1 MSSSFESL
9 QERLAALQE
18 TTAQLKTLID
28 RLADLKF
35 QPGSVPLPSP
45 TADDDQQP
53 PNVAT
58 ELAAE
63 INQILRDEDDELEL
77 LREEITDLRAG
88 GRPGS
93 DAEHRKQR
101 LREGVKQLETEL
113 KTYVVPRPPFPSP
126 GILTPPPNS
135 LRTTFRRAQLSA
147 RNALLAAQKL
157 ERAILLAS
165 YTRPPSPTP
174 TTQKHTDLFPPG
186 YSRRRLAQQKPKPS
200 STGDSDILTASSS
213 VTLSLRRTHA
223 LIASEVSKSAF
234 ASQTLA
240 ESTAALRE
248 LQQTYEGLDG
258 LLARSRE
265 LVGALVTST
274 KSDTW
279 YLKSAMYVLLGTLG
293 WLVFRRWLY
302 GPLWWVVW
310 LPVRTGW
317 RVGGKVVGRGRVD
330 VTGRGEGFTGGVPVP
345 TVEVRGGGGREEVR
359 VKGGDAGEEESMVER
374 VGRMVEDTLTEDG
387 ERRNLSE
394 EGVGAEGK
402 PNPMKR
408 MWEEDADQG
417 EGVGG
422 DEVVGAEE
430 GVVRDEL

>member
-1 MSSSFESL
+1 ML
-9 QERLAALQE
+9 
-18 TTAQLKTLID
+18 TA
-28 RLADLKF
+28 
-35 QPGSVPLPSP
+35 
-45 TADDDQQP
+45 
-53 PNVAT
+53 
-58 ELAAE
+58 
-63 INQILRDEDDELEL
+63 
-77 LREEITDLRAG
+77 
-88 GRPGS
+88 
-93 DAEHRKQR
+93 
-101 LREGVKQLETEL
+101 
-113 KTYVVPRPPFPSP
+113 
-126 GILTPPPNS
+126 PPNS

-165 YTRPPSPTP
+165 YTRPPSPAAPSTP
-174 TTQKHTDLFPPG
+174 TSQKHTDLFPPG

-200 STGDSDILTASSS
+200 AGGDSDILTASSS

-279 YLKSAMYVLLGTLG
+279 YLRSAMYVLLGTLG

-317 RVGGKVVGRGRVD
+317 RVGGKALGRGRVD
-330 VTGRGEGFTGGVPVP
+330 VTGRGEGFGGVPVP
-345 TVEVRGGGGREEVR
+345 TVEVGGGGGGVREEAR
-359 VKGGDAGEEESMVER
+359 VKGGDTGEEESMVES
-374 VGRMVEDTLTEDG
+374 VGRMVEDTLGEEG
-387 ERRNLSE
+387 ERRNMSE
-394 EGVGAEGK
+394 EGVEGERK

-408 MWEEDADQG
+408 MWEEDVDQG
-417 EGVGG
+417 EVVGG
-422 DEVVGAEE
+422 DDLAGAEE

>member
-1 MSSSFESL
+1 MF
-9 QERLAALQE
+9 
-18 TTAQLKTLID
+18 
-28 RLADLKF
+28 
-35 QPGSVPLPSP
+35 PG
-45 TADDDQQP
+45 
-53 PNVAT
+53 PNPHS
-58 ELAAE
+58 
-63 INQILRDEDDELEL
+63 R
-77 LREEITDLRAG
+77 
-88 GRPGS
+88 
-93 DAEHRKQR
+93 
-101 LREGVKQLETEL
+101 
-113 KTYVVPRPPFPSP
+113 
-126 GILTPPPNS
+126 NS

-165 YTRPPSPTP
+165 YTRPASPNPSTP

-186 YSRRRLAQQKPKPS
+186 YSRRRLAQQKNKPPGN
-200 STGDSDILTASSS
+200 GDSDILTASSS

-317 RVGGKVVGRGRVD
+317 RVGRGVVGRGTGGVD
-330 VTGRGEGFTGGVPVP
+330 VTGTGGGMGGVVVP
-345 TVEVRGGGGREEVR
+345 TVEVGGGRGGGNREVVR
-359 VKGGDAGEEESMVER
+359 VKGGDTGEEESMVER
-374 VGRMVEDTLTEDG
+374 VGRMVEDTLTEEG
-387 ERRNLSE
+387 ERRNRSE
-394 EGVGAEGK
+394 EGVDAEGK

-408 MWEEDADQG
+408 MWEEDVDQG
-417 EGVGG
+417 EVVGG
-422 DEVVGAEE
+422 DGLVGVEE

>member
-1 MSSSFESL
+1 MSSFESL

-45 TADDDQQP
+45 TDDADHQP
-53 PNVAT
+53 PNAAT

-101 LREGVKQLETEL
+101 LREGVKLLETEL
-113 KTYVVPRPPFPSP
+113 KT
-126 GILTPPPNS
+126 

-147 RNALLAAQKL
+147 RHALLVAQKL

-165 YTRPPSPTP
+165 YTQPPTPPPSTP
-174 TTQKHTDLFPPG
+174 TQKHTELFSPRD
-186 YSRRRLAQQKPKPS
+186 RRRLAQQQKSK
-200 STGDSDILTASSS
+200 TNGDSDILTASSS

-279 YLKSAMYVLLGTLG
+279 YLRSAMYVLMGTLG

-310 LPVRTGW
+310 LPARTGW
-317 RVGGKVVGRGRVD
+317 RVGGKALALGRGR
-330 VTGRGEGFTGGVPVP
+330 GKGGWMWMLRGWGVGWGWRFRPLILV
-345 TVEVRGGGGREEVR
+345 VVVVVVVRG
-359 VKGGDAGEEESMVER
+359 K
-374 VGRMVEDTLTEDG
+374 
-387 ERRNLSE
+387 
-394 EGVGAEGK
+394 
-402 PNPMKR
+402 
-408 MWEEDADQG
+408 
-417 EGVGG
+417 
-422 DEVVGAEE
+422 
-430 GVVRDEL
+430 